1 MSFSL
6 DGFAIYILI
15 LLRIFCFLAAT
26 PFFSLRGIPGF
37 LKTGLCLLLA
47 YILYIAVPYEL
58 SADESLIR
66 FGILAAKEV
75 LFGLALGYVVNLI
88 FIGIQIAGQ
97 MMDFQIGFSMAA
109 VFDPMTGSRVS
120 LFGNLYYWIGIALFY
135 GLSGHHYLI
144 YGISQS
150 FELVPLTEFG
160 LKQLDIWKIVEL
172 FSGTFLIAF
181 EIALPIIVIV
191 LLVDVVMG
199 VLSKSVPQINLLML
213 NLPLKM
219 LVGILAA
226 IVLLPV
232 IIQSIVRVIE
242 ILPYRLN
249 DFMQDIPL
257 AMAFAAGEKT
267 EEATPKRKA
276 DARKKGQVAKST
288 DLSSAVTLILLIIM
302 GHMVSQHVFSA
313 LHRYLRHSL
322 ENGLSRTVTLGNMI
336 SIFLQDSL
344 IFLQVVLPAMAGVM
358 VIGVLANLM
367 QTGFIRS
374 ADPLKPD
381 LKRLNPI
388 EGFKNIF
395 SRKALLD
402 LVKNFLKLILASYIS
417 WSYIRDNHRDIL
429 YAAHRSIHGVFP
441 LVKDFILGL
450 MTRVGIS
457 LFILAVLDYMVQR
470 YNFLKN
476 LRMTRE
482 EVKEE
487 IKEMEGDPQLRSL
500 RRQKQRQLAMSRM
513 ISQVPDST
521 VVVTNPTHFAVALK
535 YDESTHDA
543 PVVLAK
549 GADYLAGKIRRIAE
563 EEKIPVIE
571 NKLLA
576 RALYQKG
583 QVGQEIPLELY
594 QAVAEVLA
602 IVYRMEGRTV

>member
-199 VLSKSVPQINLLML
+199 VLSRSVPQINLLML

-336 SIFLQDSL
+336 SIFL
-344 IFLQVVLPAMAGVM
+344 
-358 VIGVLANLM
+358 
-367 QTGFIRS
+367 
-374 ADPLKPD
+374 
-381 LKRLNPI
+381 
-388 EGFKNIF
+388 
-395 SRKALLD
+395 
-402 LVKNFLKLILASYIS
+402 
-417 WSYIRDNHRDIL
+417 
-429 YAAHRSIHGVFP
+429 
-441 LVKDFILGL
+441 
-450 MTRVGIS
+450 
-457 LFILAVLDYMVQR
+457 
-470 YNFLKN
+470 
-476 LRMTRE
+476 
-482 EVKEE
+482 
-487 IKEMEGDPQLRSL
+487 
-500 RRQKQRQLAMSRM
+500 
-513 ISQVPDST
+513 
-521 VVVTNPTHFAVALK
+521 
-535 YDESTHDA
+535 
-543 PVVLAK
+543 
-549 GADYLAGKIRRIAE
+549 RIPSSFCKWFFRPWPE
-563 EEKIPVIE
+563 
-571 NKLLA
+571 
-576 RALYQKG
+576 
-583 QVGQEIPLELY
+583 
-594 QAVAEVLA
+594 
-602 IVYRMEGRTV
+602 